1 MTVPKTIEKIRPTAA
16 QVAERLIAAFTEQNK
31 TRCRISFKTI
41 EKCIGGERA
50 SIQFLGRLMEE
61 CAGREHP
68 LIELRRGGFAMI
80 AAESLSGA
88 PSLSLAD
95 ENEYEYSGG

>member
-1 MTVPKTIEKIRPTAA
+1 MPKKNEAARPDPS
-16 QVAERLIAAFTEQNK
+16 QVAEILIAAFTARNM

-41 EKCIGGERA
+41 EKCIVGERA
-50 SIQFLGRLMEE
+50 SIGFLSRLMEE
-61 CAGREHP
+61 CASREHP

-88 PSLSLAD
+88 PVMALD
-95 ENEYEYSGG
+95 NENEHEYARG